1 MPEVRDSI
9 MGSDSVAEVSIREQA
24 RACLKLCGD
33 YTPGSAKIASNRWWM
48 SNGSAAADTFATAT
62 KQGNDGASPVS
73 RLVSRPDRE
82 GVQQC
87 VADAAA
93 NQASDGAGPACQRR
107 GSSPFEYRGDRS
119 QGDSRAMVRALAGE
133 GW

>member
-33 YTPGSAKIASNRWWM
+33 YTPGSAKIASNRSWM

-62 KQGNDGASPVS
+62 KQSNDGASPVSSPVS
-73 RLVSRPDRE
+73 RLVSRPDLE

-93 NQASDGAGPACQRR
+93 NQASDGAGPACQR
-107 GSSPFEYRGDRS
+107 
-119 QGDSRAMVRALAGE
+119 
-133 GW
+133 